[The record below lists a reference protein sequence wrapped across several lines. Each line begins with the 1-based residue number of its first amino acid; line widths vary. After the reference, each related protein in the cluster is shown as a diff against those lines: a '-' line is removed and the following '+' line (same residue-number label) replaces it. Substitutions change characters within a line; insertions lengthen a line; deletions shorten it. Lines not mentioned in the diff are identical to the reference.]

1 MTKRIHVIVIGT
13 FTLSCTVLDSVSN
26 FVTSSFPSEAIMINY
41 VLQHKLYYS
50 IIPVALNSRE
60 LMKISMSKCSILFEH
75 SELVINL
82 HVVFRI
88 YVTQQLL
95 HKSR

>member
-1 MTKRIHVIVIGT
+1 
-13 FTLSCTVLDSVSN
+13 
-26 FVTSSFPSEAIMINY
+26 MINY